1 MLLFYTKV
9 ITSGCAQHN
18 LQGVSDIGSRVG
30 GATGHKQVCTW
41 VAAVGGLFLSR
52 CTHSQGIHAPL
63 SYLTVPYNFQIL
75 TSSPDLPVLRLFPLQ
90 TYVHGP
96 QCKAPLGRD
105 CGSPASFPLPTLHF
119 PNSLPGL
126 SLLNEARACASHSQ
140 ELHAGNLTYETFY
153 LSISTQDPTGKF
165 EFNKPLSQFTG
176 FAPLPPPECYRLLS
190 SDPAAPARL
199 LPLPCPFSPLR
210 RKPGHLPVHLP
221 PDPPSNP

>member
-1 MLLFYTKV
+1 MFSL
-9 ITSGCAQHN
+9 
-18 LQGVSDIGSRVG
+18 
-30 GATGHKQVCTW
+30 
-41 VAAVGGLFLSR
+41 LSR

-63 SYLTVPYNFQIL
+63 SYCALQLSNPDLQSRPPGPTPL
-75 TSSPDLPVLRLFPLQ
+75 SSPDLCSWPPVQSAPRTGLWLTCILF
-90 TYVHGP
+90 T
-96 QCKAPLGRD
+96 
-105 CGSPASFPLPTLHF
+105 SFPLPTLHF

-140 ELHAGNLTYETFY
+140 ELHPGNLTYETFY
-153 LSISTQDPTGKF
+153 LSLSTQDPTGKF

-176 FAPLPPPECYRLLS
+176 FAPLPPPRMLSPLIIQSASYHPIRLLS
-190 SDPAAPARL
+190 SNPAAPARL